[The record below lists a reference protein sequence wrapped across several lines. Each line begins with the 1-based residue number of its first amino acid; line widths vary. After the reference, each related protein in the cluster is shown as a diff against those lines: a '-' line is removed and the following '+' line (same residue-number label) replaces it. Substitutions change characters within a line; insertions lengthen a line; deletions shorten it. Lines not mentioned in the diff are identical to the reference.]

1 VVSTQSTTRYKYAV
15 FFFFFFFIFSGLGKV
30 LLVKH
35 MAWGKFYKEKNESN
49 SLRLQAVIGMPTR
62 KINLKKV
69 RLLYVLRSLNRRL
82 KNTCDRKICNFVTM
96 MELHTFYSSR
106 VVLLHAHNFFKI
118 EIFDQSNPSCWT
130 IIRVLLFDAFHPS
143 HMFDFFLII
152 FFFGGCD
159 FNSLNLQSKWLKG
172 CIFMIFR
179 SVEAPFPP
187 LITQYAQGNSRN
199 RTL

>member
-1 VVSTQSTTRYKYAV
+1 
-15 FFFFFFFIFSGLGKV
+15 LGKV

-49 SLRLQAVIGMPTR
+49 SLRLQAVLGMPTR
-62 KINLKKV
+62 KINLKKSEAS
-69 RLLYVLRSLNRRL
+69 VLRSLSRRL
-82 KNTCDRKICNFVTM
+82 KNICDRKICNFVTM

-118 EIFDQSNPSCWT
+118 EIFHQSNSSCWT

-152 FFFGGCD
+152 FFWW
-159 FNSLNLQSKWLKG
+159 LWLQ
-172 CIFMIFR
+172 
-179 SVEAPFPP
+179 
-187 LITQYAQGNSRN
+187 
-199 RTL
+199 